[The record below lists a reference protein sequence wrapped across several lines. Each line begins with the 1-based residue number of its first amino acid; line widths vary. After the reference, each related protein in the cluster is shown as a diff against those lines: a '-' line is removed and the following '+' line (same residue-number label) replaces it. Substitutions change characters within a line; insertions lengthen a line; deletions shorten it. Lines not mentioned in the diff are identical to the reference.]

1 MANSVTNLENLAE
14 ILANLGVSTSNI
26 ETNKRSQIID
36 KSNKVYQSSNKGTN
50 NLEDKEFEIHYVD
63 GIVKEVDP
71 TLEYNEKTGT
81 IKQHVLVTCTS
92 NSGKKKDFVGIRTLK
107 NAKGNIKES
116 VKEGQMVTL
125 LCKCLK
131 IDENYHIFIE
141 IIDKRDGTIAT
152 AQKISEEYTANKIL
166 YKGNLSE
173 EEQIN
178 AHNEAVLKSKK
189 ALEKAGY
196 DCSRWILN
204 EENDSLGF
212 WQSYSQVCG
221 CIKNPQGKDIDIVV
235 KSAKGGKIHLSPTDL
250 DLLVANK
257 HNILMVWDGT
267 TAHSITNEELFGQN
281 LNINLIF
288 DTKNTPYEY
297 YSALSGFFKYI
308 KGTTFVIENPKHN
321 VYYTIKSFGLDV
333 KQEGKQD
340 SLTEEAL

>member
-152 AQKISEEYTANKIL
+152 AQKISEEYTAL

-321 VYYTIKSFGLDV
+321 VYDTIKSFGLDV

>member
-1 MANSVTNLENLAE
+1 MANSITNLEKLAE

-26 ETNKRSQIID
+26 EINKGSQIID

-50 NLEDKEFEIHYVD
+50 NLEDEEFEIRYLD
-63 GIVKEVDP
+63 GIVKEVNP
-71 TLEYNEKTGT
+71 TLIHNKVTST
-81 IKQHVLVTCTS
+81 IKQHVLVTCT
-92 NSGKKKDFVGIRTLK
+92 NNFGDKKDFEGIRTLK
-107 NAKGNIKES
+107 NAKGSTKES
-116 VKEGQMVTL
+116 VKVGQVVTL
-125 LCKCLK
+125 LCKRHK
-131 IDENYHIFIE
+131 TDKNHPMFFE
-141 IIDKRDGTIAT
+141 IIDKRDKTIAT
-152 AQKISEEYTANKIL
+152 AQKTSKEYTANKIL

-196 DCSRWILN
+196 DCSKWILN

-281 LNINLIF
+281 SNINLIF

-321 VYYTIKSFGLDV
+321 VYDTIKSFGLDV
-333 KQEGKQD
+333 KQEGKQN
-340 SLTEEAL
+340 SLTEEDL